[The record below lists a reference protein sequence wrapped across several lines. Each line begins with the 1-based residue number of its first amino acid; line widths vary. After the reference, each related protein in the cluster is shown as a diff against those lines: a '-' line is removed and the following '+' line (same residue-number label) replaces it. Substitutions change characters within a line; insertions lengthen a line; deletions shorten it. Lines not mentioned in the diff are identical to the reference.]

1 MYTSLQYIKGIGKN
15 RAKVLSDEFGLKNCY
30 DIINFYP
37 FRYIDK
43 RKFYKVRDLVESNS
57 YIQIIGFF
65 KNIKY
70 IESNKKF
77 RLEGLFFDGD
87 KEIKVLW
94 FKGLKWIEKSINNKQ
109 KVVLFGKVN
118 WFKNTPSM
126 IHPEI
131 EQLNDLSRKKRIRI
145 KPIYKSS
152 EKTVNSGMSNNFFI
166 KLIDRILKD
175 LEQNI
180 RESLNIDINRRND
193 LMSKYS
199 SYLNIHFPLDFNLQK
214 KAIFRLKFEEIFFNQ
229 LIFHLKKNKI
239 KSKKSFYFPKID
251 LKFNSFYENN
261 LNFELTSS
269 QKNVLKEIRNDFR
282 SGNQMTRLLQGD
294 VGSGKT
300 IVSLMAMLIA
310 IDNGYQCCL
319 VAPTEILANQHFEN
333 FNKYLNN
340 LNLNI
345 EILTGSTKKSKRV
358 SLFDDLKKGVLD
370 ILIGTHAIFEENVL
384 FKNLG
389 FAVIDEQHR
398 FGVKQRAEIWKKNN
412 PSPHILIM
420 TATPIPRTLTMSIY
434 GDLDVS
440 IINELPPG
448 RKKINTLT
456 LKDSKRLKVFK
467 FMKDQIKTGRQ
478 VYIVYPLI
486 EESKKMDLK
495 NLEDGFES
503 VCRYFDNENY
513 AIGVLHG
520 KMKSENKDFEMN
532 RFVNGETNILV
543 STTVIEVGVNVPN
556 ASVMVIENAERF
568 GLSQLHQLRGR
579 VGRGEYNS
587 YCILMTKDKMS
598 PDAETR
604 INAMVSTN
612 DGFKIS
618 EIDLKL
624 RGPGDILGTQQ
635 SGVVDFKIADLT
647 NDLKIFDLAKKE
659 VKKLISNDPK
669 LKHPNNITIRQE
681 LLEFYNNKS
690 WSSIG

>member
-1 MYTSLQYIKGIGKN
+1 MHTSLQYIKGIGKN
-15 RAKVLSDEFGLKNCY
+15 RAKILSDEFGLKNCY

-57 YIQIIGFF
+57 YVQIIGFF
-65 KNIKY
+65 KSIKY

-77 RLEGLFFDGD
+77 RLEGLFFDGE

-94 FKGLKWIEKSINNKQ
+94 FKGLKWVEKSINNKQ

-131 EQLNDLSRKKRIRI
+131 EQLNDFTRKKRLGI

-180 RESLNIDINRRND
+180 RESLNIEINRRND

-199 SYLNIHFPLDFNLQK
+199 TYLNVHFPLDFNLQK

-358 SLFDDLKKGVLD
+358 TLFDDLKKGVLD

>member
-1 MYTSLQYIKGIGKN
+1 MHTSLQYIKGIGKN
-15 RAKVLSDEFGLKNCY
+15 RAKILSDEFGLKNCY

-57 YIQIIGFF
+57 YVQIIGFF
-65 KNIKY
+65 KSIKY

-77 RLEGLFFDGD
+77 RLEGLFFDGE

-94 FKGLKWIEKSINNKQ
+94 FKGLKWVEKSINNKQ

-131 EQLNDLSRKKRIRI
+131 EQLNDFTRKKRIRI

-199 SYLNIHFPLDFNLQK
+199 TYLNVHFPLDFNLQK

-358 SLFDDLKKGVLD
+358 TLFDDLKKGVLD

-503 VCRYFDNENY
+503 VCRYFDNEKY

>member
-1 MYTSLQYIKGIGKN
+1 MHTSLQYIKGIGKN
-15 RAKVLSDEFGLKNCY
+15 RAKILCDEFGLKNCY
-30 DIINFYP
+30 DIVNFYP
-37 FRYIDK
+37 FRYVDK

-57 YIQIIGFF
+57 YVQIIGFF
-65 KNIKY
+65 KSIKY
-70 IESNKKF
+70 VESNKKF
-77 RLEGLFFDGD
+77 RLEGLFFDGE

-94 FKGLKWIEKSINNKQ
+94 FKGLKWVEKSINNKQ

-131 EQLNDLSRKKRIRI
+131 EQLNDFTRKKRIRI

-180 RESLNIDINRRND
+180 RESLNTDINRRND

-199 SYLNIHFPLDFNLQK
+199 TYLNVHFPLDFNLQK

-345 EILTGSTKKSKRV
+345 EILTGSIKKSKRV
-358 SLFDDLKKGVLD
+358 TLFDDLKKGVLD

-456 LKDSKRLKVFK
+456 LKDSKRLRVFK
-467 FMKDQIKTGRQ
+467 FIKDQIKTGRQ

>member
-1 MYTSLQYIKGIGKN
+1 MHTSLQYIKGIGKN
-15 RAKVLSDEFGLKNCY
+15 RAKILSDEFGLKNCY

-37 FRYIDK
+37 FRYVDK

-57 YIQIIGFF
+57 YVQIIGFF
-65 KNIKY
+65 KSIKY

-77 RLEGLFFDGD
+77 RLEGLFFDGE

-94 FKGLKWIEKSINNKQ
+94 FKGLKWVEKSINNKQ

-131 EQLNDLSRKKRIRI
+131 EQLNDFSRKKRIRI

-199 SYLNIHFPLDFNLQK
+199 TYLNVHFPLDFNLQK

-358 SLFDDLKKGVLD
+358 TLFDDLKKGVLD

-456 LKDSKRLKVFK
+456 LKDSKRLRVFK

-587 YCILMTKDKMS
+587 YCILMTKDKMT

>member
-1 MYTSLQYIKGIGKN
+1 MHTSLQYIKGIGKN
-15 RAKVLSDEFGLKNCY
+15 RAKILSDEFGLKNCY

-43 RKFYKVRDLVESNS
+43 RKFYKVRDLVESNL
-57 YIQIIGFF
+57 YVQIIGFF
-65 KNIKY
+65 KSIKY
-70 IESNKKF
+70 IESNKKL
-77 RLEGLFFDGD
+77 RLEGLFFDGE

-94 FKGLKWIEKSINNKQ
+94 FKGLKWVEKSINNKQ

-131 EQLNDLSRKKRIRI
+131 EQLNDFTRKKRLRI

-193 LMSKYS
+193 LISKYS
-199 SYLNIHFPLDFNLQK
+199 TYLNVHFPLDFNLQK

-345 EILTGSTKKSKRV
+345 EILTGSIKKSKRV
-358 SLFDDLKKGVLD
+358 TLFDDLKKGVLD

>member
-1 MYTSLQYIKGIGKN
+1 MHTSLQYIKGIGKN
-15 RAKVLSDEFGLKNCY
+15 RAKILSDEFGLKNCY

-57 YIQIIGFF
+57 YVQIIGFF
-65 KNIKY
+65 KSIKY

-77 RLEGLFFDGD
+77 RLEGLFFDGE

-94 FKGLKWIEKSINNKQ
+94 FKGLKWVEKSINNKQ

-131 EQLNDLSRKKRIRI
+131 EQLNDFSRKKRIRI

-152 EKTVNSGMSNNFFI
+152 EKTINSGMSNNFFI

-199 SYLNIHFPLDFNLQK
+199 TYLNVHFPLDFNLQK

-333 FNKYLNN
+333 FNKYLDN

-358 SLFDDLKKGVLD
+358 TLFDDLKKGVLD

-456 LKDSKRLKVFK
+456 LKDSKRLRVFK

>member
-1 MYTSLQYIKGIGKN
+1 MHTSLQYIKGIGKN
-15 RAKVLSDEFGLKNCY
+15 RAKILSDEFGLKNCY

-65 KNIKY
+65 KSIKY

-77 RLEGLFFDGD
+77 RLEGLFFDGE

-94 FKGLKWIEKSINNKQ
+94 FKGLKWVEKSINNKQ

-131 EQLNDLSRKKRIRI
+131 EQLNDFSRKKRIRI

-152 EKTVNSGMSNNFFI
+152 EKTINSGMSNNFFI

-199 SYLNIHFPLDFNLQK
+199 TYLNVHFPLDFNLQK

-358 SLFDDLKKGVLD
+358 TLFDDLKKGVLD

-456 LKDSKRLKVFK
+456 LKDSKRLRVFK

>member
-1 MYTSLQYIKGIGKN
+1 MHTSLQYIKGIGKN
-15 RAKVLSDEFGLKNCY
+15 RAKILSEEFGLKNCY

-37 FRYIDK
+37 FRYVDK

-57 YIQIIGFF
+57 YVQIIGFF
-65 KNIKY
+65 KSIKY
-70 IESNKKF
+70 VESNKKF
-77 RLEGLFFDGD
+77 RLEGLFFDGE

-94 FKGLKWIEKSINNKQ
+94 FKGLKWVEKSINNKQ

-131 EQLNDLSRKKRIRI
+131 EQLNDFSRKKRIRI

-166 KLIDRILKD
+166 KLINRILKD

-180 RESLNIDINRRND
+180 RESLNVDINRRND

-199 SYLNIHFPLDFNLQK
+199 TYLNVHFPLDFNLQK

-333 FNKYLNN
+333 FNKYLDN
-340 LNLNI
+340 LNINI

-358 SLFDDLKKGVLD
+358 TLFDDLKRGVLD

-456 LKDSKRLKVFK
+456 LKDSKRLRVFK
-467 FMKDQIKTGRQ
+467 FMKDQIETGRQ

-495 NLEDGFES
+495 NLEDGFGS

>member
-1 MYTSLQYIKGIGKN
+1 MHTSLQYIKGIGKN
-15 RAKVLSDEFGLKNCY
+15 RAKILSDEFGLKNCY

-37 FRYIDK
+37 FRYVDK

-57 YIQIIGFF
+57 YVQIIGFF
-65 KNIKY
+65 KSIKY

-77 RLEGLFFDGD
+77 RLEGLFFDGE

-94 FKGLKWIEKSINNKQ
+94 FKGLKWVEKSINNKQ

-131 EQLNDLSRKKRIRI
+131 EQLNDFSRKKRIRI

-152 EKTVNSGMSNNFFI
+152 EKTINSGMSNNFFI

-199 SYLNIHFPLDFNLQK
+199 TYLNVHFPLDFNLQK

-358 SLFDDLKKGVLD
+358 TLFDDLKKGVLD

-456 LKDSKRLKVFK
+456 LKDSKRLRVFK

-587 YCILMTKDKMS
+587 YCILMTKDKMT

>member
-1 MYTSLQYIKGIGKN
+1 MHTSLQYIKGIGKN
-15 RAKVLSDEFGLKNCY
+15 RAKILSDEFGLKNCY

-57 YIQIIGFF
+57 YVQIIGFF
-65 KNIKY
+65 KSIKY

-77 RLEGLFFDGD
+77 RLEGLFFDGE

-94 FKGLKWIEKSINNKQ
+94 FKGLKWVEKSINNKQ

-131 EQLNDLSRKKRIRI
+131 EQLNDFTRKKRIRI

-199 SYLNIHFPLDFNLQK
+199 TYLNVHFPLDFNLQK

-358 SLFDDLKKGVLD
+358 TLFDDLKKGVLD

-456 LKDSKRLKVFK
+456 LKDSKRLRVFK